1 MKKIVLVTGTVI
13 AIIAAISLFVF
24 IIEPQLKFSS
34 VVGTYTKSDNS
45 GSMQLNNDGTVFYQ
59 ARENDKIILGTWTF
73 INNNT
78 IQVSVTLVGT
88 PMTLQYN
95 LNGNQLVN
103 TSDSNNVFVKGSTN
117 SNPIVTQAP
126 VQ

>member
-59 ARENDKIILGTWTF
+59 ERENDKIILGTWTF
-73 INNNT
+73 INNNM